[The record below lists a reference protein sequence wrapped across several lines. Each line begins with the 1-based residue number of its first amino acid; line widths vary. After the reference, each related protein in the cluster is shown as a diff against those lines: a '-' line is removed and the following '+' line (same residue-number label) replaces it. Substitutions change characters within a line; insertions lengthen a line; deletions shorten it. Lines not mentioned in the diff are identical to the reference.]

1 MKEIKKDT
9 IEVKVCRNCGEYV
22 GHSEYILHLSNKKII
37 KRGSFCCEECQLKY
51 VDLIGDE

>member
-1 MKEIKKDT
+1 MKKDT
-9 IEVKVCRNCGEYV
+9 IEVKVCRNCGKYV
-22 GHSEYILHLSNKKII
+22 EHSEYILHLSNKKII